1 MNNEFGD
8 DDDALN
14 EFSFLGNDRLMIVC
28 DDLKLY
34 SIEDMS
40 QAPQLLMCILL
51 PVGIDFVRPI
61 HDSRPRMQA
70 QQTMWISD
78 PTRRLL
84 SIATYVPSLV
94 FVISTKT
101 FFDPDL
107 LERKAAAIPWK
118 DWGPSNTRV
127 FWYRRRCEFCVSDNR
142 VLEPFSVSHAG
153 EYRLR
158 MMDFSPLAVIRR
170 QDLGRVVQEPST
182 IVLASGAES
191 ITSSLPYVEVV
202 SDRKFSEDDIEDID
216 VDRDRIYLFKRVSSY
231 HFSST
236 SENTEFIQDQ
246 YEVIH
251 I

>member
-1 MNNEFGD
+1 MNNEFEE
-8 DDDALN
+8 LS
-14 EFSFLGNDRLMIVC
+14 EFSFLGNDRLVIVC

-40 QAPQLLMCILL
+40 QAPQLLMCLLL

-78 PTRRLL
+78 PTHRLL
-84 SIATYVPSLV
+84 SIVTYIPSLV

-107 LERKAAAIPWK
+107 LERKAAAIPRK

-127 FWYRRRCEFCVSDNR
+127 FWYRRHCGVCVSDNR
-142 VLEPFSVSHAG
+142 VLELFPVSHAEG
-153 EYRLR
+153 YRLR
-158 MMDFSPLAVIRR
+158 MMDFSPLAVIRL
-170 QDLGRVVQEPST
+170 QGLGRVVKEPST
-182 IVLASGAES
+182 IVLASGEES

-202 SDRKFSEDDIEDID
+202 SDRKFSQDEIGEID
-216 VDRDRIYLFKRVSSY
+216 VHKDKIYLFKKVSSF

-236 SENTEFIQDQ
+236 SKNTEF
-246 YEVIH
+246 YP
-251 I
+251 